1 MRKHVEESVAPGAA
15 AGGGRGGRLSAGR
28 KRETDSCAGSS
39 SDRCLRFLEKPG
51 PSQPRSVRFAFREP
65 KTSES
70 RIPSHMPSHTWF
82 GRLPRRGHAPRGCG
96 LGVSA
101 SRYPAFVIGRSRSST
116 SPSKG
121 SPYGCDTRKNQS
133 PTPPQRVTLS
143 GQLTLLAPS
152 QLGQIHRAGR

>member
-70 RIPSHMPSHTWF
+70 RIPSHTWF

-96 LGVSA
+96 LGLWPHPTGVIRVRTSRQLHPNA
-101 SRYPAFVIGRSRSST
+101 SRSAVS
-116 SPSKG
+116 
-121 SPYGCDTRKNQS
+121 
-133 PTPPQRVTLS
+133 
-143 GQLTLLAPS
+143 
-152 QLGQIHRAGR
+152 